1 MKNMKKIKGI
11 FVTGTDTGVG
21 KTVISAGLAGALAAS
36 GCDVGV
42 MKVVASG
49 CDGDICSDVE
59 FLTSVSGCRDEIEL
73 VCPVRLRCP
82 LAPMV
87 AAEKAGVSIDIG
99 DIIEAAGILMSRH
112 DFLIIEGVGGIAVP
126 VTKDCMV
133 ADLAKMIGLPVV
145 IVSRAGLGTINHTL
159 LTIEFAR
166 AKGLEVLGIV
176 FNGYRG
182 MGAEMSEDSNADVI
196 SGMSGVKVLGKVP
209 YDDSIDV
216 EKGIAGRVVELV
228 GKYVDM
234 DAVVSG

>member
-1 MKNMKKIKGI
+1 MAKLKGI
-11 FVTGTDTGVG
+11 FVTGTDTDVG
-21 KTVISAGLAGALAAS
+21 KTVISAGIAGAMIAS
-36 GCDVGV
+36 GVDVGV

-49 CDGDICSDVE
+49 CDGNQCGDVE
-59 FLTSVSGCRDEIEL
+59 FLTSVSGCKDEIDL
-73 VCPVRLRCP
+73 VCPVRLKHP

-87 AAEKAGVSIDIG
+87 AAEKEGVSIDIG
-99 DIIEAAGILMSRH
+99 VIKRAADILMSRH

-126 VTKDCMV
+126 VTGDCMV
-133 ADLAKMIGLPVV
+133 SDLVKMIGLPLV

-166 AKGLEVLGIV
+166 AKGLDVLGVV

-182 MGAEMSEDSNADVI
+182 TDVEMSEDSNADVI
-196 SGMSGVKVLGKVP
+196 ASMSGVKVLGKVP

-216 EKGIAGRVVELV
+216 EKGMVGRVVELV
-228 GKYVDM
+228 EKYVDV